1 MRITNQYIW
10 NFILSLFFIVLL
22 VVASMGIAQYSTMTV
37 RDLGLFDLAIIT
49 LATWRLIRLFV
60 YDAISTF
67 FRDQFLDEVLQNGEK
82 VLVKPARGL
91 RRALAELIACPW
103 CVGVWFA
110 AMVTALYVLAP
121 VLHFVF
127 YILALSA
134 IATYL
139 QILSNLT
146 GHYAEHIKHKNE
158 KTKAI
163 Q

>member
-1 MRITNQYIW
+1 MRITNQYVW
-10 NFILSLFFIVLL
+10 NFILSLFFIALL
-22 VVASMGIAQYSTMTV
+22 VVASMGIARYSTMTV

-67 FRDQFLDEVLQNGEK
+67 FLQNGEK

-91 RRALAELIACPW
+91 RRALAELIVCPW

-146 GHYAEHIKHKNE
+146 GHYAEYVKHKNE
-158 KTKAI
+158 KAN
-163 Q
+163 